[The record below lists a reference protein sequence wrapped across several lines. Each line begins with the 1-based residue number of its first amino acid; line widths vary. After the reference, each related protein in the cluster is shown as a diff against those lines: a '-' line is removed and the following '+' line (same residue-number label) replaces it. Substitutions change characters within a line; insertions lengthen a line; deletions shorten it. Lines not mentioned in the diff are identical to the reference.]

1 MSSWTIS
8 TKQDYVNLLT
18 SSLYQ
23 ASTYILII
31 AGIIIAITGKDNS
44 ILYSYC
50 LHNSIDNSKGVIGI
64 LSAWF
69 ESKNFLIVVFNIFNI
84 SQLNSIKF
92 LKIQFIILLMTIF
105 LIEITAAIL
114 AFAYRAKVRLKIK

>member
-44 ILYSYC
+44 ISYSYC